1 MPERDRLIVT
11 AEALNIRAAPS
22 LRGQV
27 VRIVAKGTVLTKLDT
42 SGDGYWHK
50 VTYAQGTGWASGKYL
65 RAEPA
70 SVPASAFPWFAI
82 AHAELGTRE
91 VVGSGD
97 HPRIVEY
104 LQSTTLKAPYSASDE
119 TPWCSAFANWCVEQA
134 GYAGTDSAW
143 ARSWLNWGRRTD
155 APVTGCI
162 AVFER
167 NVTSG
172 HVAFFVSRSAD
183 SITVLGANQSDAVS
197 IADYSAG
204 RLLGYRAPV

>member
-1 MPERDRLIVT
+1 MAEHDRLIVT

-27 VRIVAKGTVLTKLDT
+27 VRIVAKGTVVTKLDT

-65 RAEPA
+65 REERAD
-70 SVPASAFPWFAI
+70 VPGSQFPWFAI
-82 AHAELGTRE
+82 AYAEVGTRE

-104 LQSTTLKAPYSASDE
+104 LQSTTLKAPHSANDE

-155 APVTGCI
+155 APVAGCI
-162 AVFER
+162 TVFER
-167 NVTSG
+167 DVSSG
-172 HVAFFVSRSAD
+172 HVAFFVSRTGER
-183 SITVLGANQSDAVS
+183 IEVLGGNQSDAVS
-197 IADYSAG
+197 IAGYPVQ
-204 RLLGYRAPV
+204 RLLGYRVPG

>member
-1 MPERDRLIVT
+1 MAEHDRLIVT

-27 VRIVAKGTVLTKLDT
+27 VRIVARGTVLTKLDT

-65 RAEPA
+65 RPEPA
-70 SVPASAFPWFAI
+70 GVPDSAFPWFAI
-82 AHAELGTRE
+82 AYAELGTRE

-104 LQSTTLKAPYSASDE
+104 LQSTTLKAPYSANDE

-143 ARSWLNWGRRTD
+143 ARSWLNWGRRAD
-155 APVTGCI
+155 APATGCI
-162 AVFER
+162 TVFER

-172 HVAFFVSRSAD
+172 HVAFFVSRAESR
-183 SITVLGANQSDAVS
+183 IKVLGGNQSDAVS
-197 IADYSAG
+197 IAEYPAAK
-204 RLLGYRAPV
+204 LLGYRVPA